1 MTISARPTPN
11 PNSLKFEVR
20 GARLID
26 GGLEAFH
33 SPVEADGHDLASD
46 LFSLRGVETLLI
58 VPDFVTVTKH
68 PAADWDLLAEG
79 VEQVLR
85 EHLSAT

>member
-11 PNSLKFEVR
+11 PDSLKFEVD
-20 GARLID
+20 GASLVDD
-26 GGLEAFH
+26 GLLAFH
-33 SPVEADGHDLASD
+33 SPREADGHPLATD
-46 LFSLRGVETLLI
+46 LFALRGVETLLI
-58 VPDFVTVTKH
+58 VPQFVTVTKH

-85 EHLSAT
+85 EHLNSR